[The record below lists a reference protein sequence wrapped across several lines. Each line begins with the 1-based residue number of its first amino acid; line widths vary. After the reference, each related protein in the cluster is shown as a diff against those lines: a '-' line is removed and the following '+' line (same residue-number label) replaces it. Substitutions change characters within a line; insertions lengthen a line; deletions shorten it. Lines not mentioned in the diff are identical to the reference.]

1 MVASRLFIEQ
11 AGLMVEDYFLYY
23 EEVDWAFRRGDLPLR
38 LVPDAVVYH
47 HGGTVIGSG
56 SLSRRATPFAN
67 YFNYRNRARFAR
79 RHMPLA
85 LPLLLAK
92 AVLKAGQLLMMGAAT
107 KRAQYF
113 PARSTSHPR
122 PTSPAASAI
131 RRRIAS
137 LSECCREARASRSGP
152 RAHER
157 RSARSPTSATSVGP
171 DNLLTRTIW

>member
-23 EEVDWAFRRGDLPLR
+23 EEVDWSFRRGDLPLR

-79 RHMPLA
+79 RHMPLT

-92 AVLKAGQLLMMGAAT
+92 AVLKAGQLLMMGAGD
-107 KRAQYF
+107 
-113 PARSTSHPR
+113 
-122 PTSPAASAI
+122 
-131 RRRIAS
+131 
-137 LSECCREARASRSGP
+137 EARAVLSGSFDLAP
-152 RAHER
+152 PSDVAGRIGDPAAHR
-157 RSARSPTSATSVGP
+157 IAFGMLP
-171 DNLLTRTIW
+171 